1 MGQIQLASLSRSR
14 RLGCVLGIWVLVL
27 ALGCHSLRLSLLS
40 LDGLDGKGD
49 AERQLATVPGAPGKY
64 SFRLAPYVFL
74 SDFEVNRE
82 LPIFQELASL
92 RDQVYRELQLPPG
105 TAAVQVYLFEDRERY
120 EKFIKAKYPDL
131 PPRPAFFV
139 ANPRTL
145 GGTEDLLVYT
155 YWSERIQQDLR
166 HELTHALLHSVLKDV
181 PIWLDEGLAEY
192 FELPPEN
199 KGVNAAHLDN
209 LRKGLAGLFK
219 PDLRRLEG
227 LSQVQQMSPAEY
239 REAWAWVHLMLRGK
253 SEGKAELVAYLQQL
267 RTNPNPGPLTT
278 RLAKVYPSLDEAFA
292 KHIIQLEF
300 HEPAHVSGTS
310 RANHAVSIK

>member
-1 MGQIQLASLSRSR
+1 MRRIQLAFASRSR
-14 RLGCVLGIWVLVL
+14 RLGYVLGVSLFVLM
-27 ALGCHSLRLSLLS
+27 LGCHSLRLSLLS

-145 GGTEDLLVYT
+145 GGSEDLLVYT

-199 KGVNAAHLDN
+199 KGVNAAHLEN
-209 LRKGLAGLFK
+209 LRRGLVGLFK

-239 REAWAWVHLMLRGK
+239 REAWAWVHLMLRGRP
-253 SEGKAELVAYLQQL
+253 EGKAELVAYLQQL
-267 RTNPNPGPLTT
+267 RMNPNPGPLTP

-292 KHIIQLEF
+292 KHIIQVEF
-300 HEPAHVSGTS
+300 HEPGHVSGTS